1 MSGKLTYKELAVEI
15 LKESKKPL
23 GVSEIWKI
31 ACEKGLDKKLSS
43 VGKTPIATLGAYV
56 YVDIKTQQNNSFFIK
71 VSQKPVKFWLRARQ
85 NELLNLKSNDNEER
99 EEKQEKS
106 KFCERDLHPLLVKF
120 LNENP
125 NFGLNCKTIYHEKS
139 KKSESGKD
147 KWNYPDIVGV
157 YFPYDDYQ
165 NETLGL
171 LESLKLNSYKIF
183 SFELKI
189 SINFSNL
196 KESYFQAVSNSSW
209 ANEGYLVVLKEIDDE
224 VLSELRRLNQSFGIG
239 VIKLDGSDV
248 LSSKIIL
255 SAKQKELDMQ
265 TIDMLIDKNANFKEF
280 IEDINKQVKIGA
292 EATIQANFDKV
303 KSDEEMAKY
312 LKEKHI
318 LEG

>member
-1 MSGKLTYKELAVEI
+1 MSGKLTYKELAIEI
-15 LKESKKPL
+15 LKEAKKPL
-23 GVSEIWKI
+23 SVSEIWEK
-31 ACEKGLDKKLSS
+31 ACERGLEKRLSS
-43 VGKTPIATLGAYV
+43 IGKTPTQTLWNRFLV
-56 YVDIKTQQNNSFFIK
+56 NRDDFIK
-71 VSQKPVKFWLRARQ
+71 ATQKPTTFWLRARQ
-85 NELLNLKSNDNEER
+85 NELINLNLS
-99 EEKQEKS
+99 EEKEVKLEKT
-106 KFCERDLHPLLVKF
+106 KFNERDLHPLLVKF
-120 LNENP
+120 LYENLD
-125 NFGLNCKTIYHEKS
+125 FRLNSKTIYHEKS

-196 KESYFQAVSNSSW
+196 KEYYFQAVSNSSW
-209 ANEGYLVVLKEIDDE
+209 ANEGYLVVLKELDSE

-239 VIKLDGSDV
+239 VIQLDGSEI
-248 LSSKIIL
+248 SNSKIVL
-255 SAKQKELDMQ
+255 SAKEKALDMQ
-265 TIDMLIDKNANFKEF
+265 TIDMLVDKNEDFKKF
-280 IEDINKQVKIGA
+280 INDINQQIRAGKDAK
-292 EATIQANFDKV
+292 IQAEFDKV

>member
-1 MSGKLTYKELAVEI
+1 MSKITYKELIIEV
-15 LKESKKPL
+15 LKEAKKPL
-23 GVSEIWKI
+23 SVSEIWEK
-31 ACEKGLDKKLSS
+31 ACEMGLEKRLSS
-43 VGKTPIATLGAYV
+43 IGQTSTQTLWNRFFV
-56 YVDIKTQQNNSFFIK
+56 NRDDFIK
-71 VSQKPVKFWLRARQ
+71 ATQKPITFWLRSRQ
-85 NELLNLKSNDNEER
+85 NELINLNLS
-99 EEKQEKS
+99 EEKEVRLEKT
-106 KFCERDLHPLLVKF
+106 KFNERDLHPLLVKF
-120 LNENP
+120 LYENLD
-125 NFGLNCKTIYHEKS
+125 FRLNSKTIYHEKS
-139 KKSESGKD
+139 KKSENGKD

-209 ANEGYLVVLKEIDDE
+209 ANEGYLVVLKELDSE

-239 VIKLDGSDV
+239 VIQLDGSEF
-248 LSSKIIL
+248 SNSKIVL
-255 SAKQKELDMQ
+255 SAKEKALDMQ
-265 TIDMLIDKNANFKEF
+265 TIDMLVDKNEDFKKF
-280 IEDINKQVKIGA
+280 INDINQQIRAGKDAK
-292 EATIQANFDKV
+292 IQAEFDRV

>member
-1 MSGKLTYKELAVEI
+1 MSKITYKELIIEV
-15 LKESKKPL
+15 LKEAKKPL
-23 GVSEIWKI
+23 SVSEIWEK
-31 ACEKGLDKKLSS
+31 ACEMGLEKRLSS
-43 VGKTPIATLGAYV
+43 IGQTPTQTLWNRFFV
-56 YVDIKTQQNNSFFIK
+56 NRDDFIK
-71 VSQKPVKFWLRARQ
+71 ATQKPITFWLRSRQ
-85 NELLNLKSNDNEER
+85 NELINLNLS
-99 EEKQEKS
+99 EEKEVRLEKT
-106 KFCERDLHPLLVKF
+106 KFNERDLHPLLVKF
-120 LNENP
+120 LYENLD
-125 NFGLNCKTIYHEKS
+125 FRLNSKTIYHEKS

-171 LESLKLNSYKIF
+171 LESLKLNNYKIF

-189 SINFSNL
+189 NINFSNL

-209 ANEGYLVVLKEIDDE
+209 ANEGYLVVLKELDSE

-239 VIKLDGSDV
+239 VIQLDGSEI
-248 LSSKIIL
+248 SNSKIVL
-255 SAKQKELDMQ
+255 SAKEKALDMQ
-265 TIDMLIDKNANFKEF
+265 TIDMLVDKNEDFKKF
-280 IEDINKQVKIGA
+280 INDINQQIGA
-292 EATIQANFDKV
+292 GKDAKIQAEFDRV

>member
-1 MSGKLTYKELAVEI
+1 MSGKLTYKELIVEV
-15 LKESKKPL
+15 LKKAKKPL
-23 GVSEIWKI
+23 SVSEIWEK
-31 ACEKGLDKKLSS
+31 ACEMGLEKRLSS
-43 VGKTPIATLGAYV
+43 IGQTPTQTLWNRFRV
-56 YVDIKTQQNNSFFIK
+56 NRDDFIK
-71 VSQKPVKFWLRARQ
+71 ATQKPTTFWLRARQ
-85 NELLNLKSNDNEER
+85 NELINLNLS
-99 EEKQEKS
+99 EEKEVRLEKTR
-106 KFCERDLHPLLVKF
+106 FNERDLHPLLVKF
-120 LNENP
+120 LYENLD
-125 NFGLNCKTIYHEKS
+125 FRLNSKTIYHEKS

-209 ANEGYLVVLKEIDDE
+209 ANEGYLVVLKELDSE

-239 VIKLDGSDV
+239 VIQLDGSEI
-248 LSSKIIL
+248 SNSKIVL
-255 SAKQKELDMQ
+255 SAKEKALDMQ
-265 TIDMLIDKNANFKEF
+265 TIDMLVDKNEDFKKF
-280 IEDINKQVKIGA
+280 INDINQQIRAGKDAK
-292 EATIQANFDKV
+292 IQAEFDKV

>member
-1 MSGKLTYKELAVEI
+1 MSKITYKELIIEV
-15 LKESKKPL
+15 LKEAKKPL
-23 GVSEIWKI
+23 SVSEIWEK
-31 ACEKGLDKKLSS
+31 ACEMGLDKKLVSILK
-43 VGKTPIATLGAYV
+43 VPINRLTSLLYPN
-56 YVDIKTQQNNSFFIK
+56 IKKEGENSLFIITSK
-71 VSQKPVKFWLRARQ
+71 NPTTFWLRSRQ
-85 NELLNLKSNDNEER
+85 NELINLNLS
-99 EEKQEKS
+99 EEKEVRLEKT
-106 KFCERDLHPLLVKF
+106 KFNERDLHPLLVKF
-120 LNENP
+120 LYENLD
-125 NFGLNCKTIYHEKS
+125 FRLNSKTIYHEKS

-171 LESLKLNSYKIF
+171 LESLKLNNYKIF

-189 SINFSNL
+189 NINFSNL

-209 ANEGYLVVLKEIDDE
+209 ANEGYLVVLKELDSE

-239 VIKLDGSDV
+239 VIQLDGSEF
-248 LSSKIIL
+248 SNSKIVL
-255 SAKQKELDMQ
+255 SAKEKALDMQ
-265 TIDMLIDKNANFKEF
+265 TIDMLVDKNEDFKKF
-280 IEDINKQVKIGA
+280 INDINQQIRAGKDAK
-292 EATIQANFDKV
+292 IQAEFDRV

>member
-1 MSGKLTYKELAVEI
+1 MSKITYKELIIEV
-15 LKESKKPL
+15 LKEAKKPL
-23 GVSEIWKI
+23 SVSEIWEK
-31 ACEKGLDKKLSS
+31 ACEMGLEKRLSS
-43 VGKTPIATLGAYV
+43 IGQTSTQTLWNRFFV
-56 YVDIKTQQNNSFFIK
+56 NRDDFIK
-71 VSQKPVKFWLRARQ
+71 ATQKPITFWLRSRQ
-85 NELLNLKSNDNEER
+85 NELINLNLS
-99 EEKQEKS
+99 EEKEVRLEKT
-106 KFCERDLHPLLVKF
+106 KFNERDLHPLLVKF
-120 LNENP
+120 LYENLD
-125 NFGLNCKTIYHEKS
+125 FRLNSKTIYHEKS

-209 ANEGYLVVLKEIDDE
+209 ANEGYLVVLKELDSE

-239 VIKLDGSDV
+239 VIQLDGSEF
-248 LSSKIIL
+248 SNSKIVL
-255 SAKQKELDMQ
+255 SAKEKALDMQ
-265 TIDMLIDKNANFKEF
+265 TIDMLVDKNEDFKKF
-280 IEDINKQVKIGA
+280 INDINQQIRAGKDAK
-292 EATIQANFDKV
+292 IQAEFDRV

>member
-1 MSGKLTYKELAVEI
+1 MSGKLTYKELAIEI
-15 LKESKKPL
+15 LKEAKKPL
-23 GVSEIWKI
+23 SVSEIWEK
-31 ACEKGLDKKLSS
+31 ACERGLEKRLSS
-43 VGKTPIATLGAYV
+43 IGKTPTQTLWNRFFV
-56 YVDIKTQQNNSFFIK
+56 NRDDFIK
-71 VSQKPVKFWLRARQ
+71 ATQKPTTFWLRARQ
-85 NELLNLKSNDNEER
+85 NELINLNLS
-99 EEKQEKS
+99 EEKEVRLEKT
-106 KFCERDLHPLLVKF
+106 KFNERDLHPVLVKF
-120 LNENP
+120 LYENLD
-125 NFGLNCKTIYHEKS
+125 FRLNSKTIYHEKS

-196 KESYFQAVSNSSW
+196 KEYYFQAVSNSSW
-209 ANEGYLVVLKEIDDE
+209 ANEGYLVVLKELDSE

-239 VIKLDGSDV
+239 VIQLDGSEI
-248 LSSKIIL
+248 SNSKIVL
-255 SAKQKELDMQ
+255 SAKEKALDMQ
-265 TIDMLIDKNANFKEF
+265 TIDMLVDKNEDFKKF
-280 IEDINKQVKIGA
+280 INGINQQIRAGKDAK
-292 EATIQANFDKV
+292 IQAEFDKV

>member
-1 MSGKLTYKELAVEI
+1 MSKITYKELIVEV
-15 LKESKKPL
+15 LKEAKKPL
-23 GVSEIWKI
+23 SVSEIWEK
-31 ACEKGLDKKLSS
+31 ACEMGLEKRLSS
-43 VGKTPIATLGAYV
+43 IGQTPTQTLWNRFFV
-56 YVDIKTQQNNSFFIK
+56 NRDDFIK
-71 VSQKPVKFWLRARQ
+71 ATQKPITFWLRSRQ
-85 NELLNLKSNDNEER
+85 NELINLNLS
-99 EEKQEKS
+99 EEKEVRLEKT
-106 KFCERDLHPLLVKF
+106 KFNERDLHPLLVKF
-120 LNENP
+120 LYENLD
-125 NFGLNCKTIYHEKS
+125 FRLNSKTIYHEKS

-171 LESLKLNSYKIF
+171 LESLKLNNYKIF

-189 SINFSNL
+189 NINFSNL

-209 ANEGYLVVLKEIDDE
+209 ANEGYLVVLKELDSE

-239 VIKLDGSDV
+239 VIQLDGSEI
-248 LSSKIIL
+248 SNSKIVL
-255 SAKQKELDMQ
+255 SAKEKALDMQ
-265 TIDMLIDKNANFKEF
+265 TIDMLVDKNEDFKKF
-280 IEDINKQVKIGA
+280 INDINQQIRAGKDAK
-292 EATIQANFDKV
+292 IQAEFDRV

>member
-1 MSGKLTYKELAVEI
+1 MSKITYKELIVEV
-15 LKESKKPL
+15 LKEAKKPL
-23 GVSEIWKI
+23 SVSEIWEK
-31 ACEKGLDKKLSS
+31 ACEMGLEKRLSS
-43 VGKTPIATLGAYV
+43 IGQTPTQTLWNRFLV
-56 YVDIKTQQNNSFFIK
+56 NRDDFIK
-71 VSQKPVKFWLRARQ
+71 ATQKPTTFWLRARQ
-85 NELLNLKSNDNEER
+85 NELINLS
-99 EEKQEKS
+99 EEKEVRLEKT
-106 KFCERDLHPLLVKF
+106 KFNERDLHPLLVKF
-120 LNENP
+120 LYENLD
-125 NFGLNCKTIYHEKS
+125 FRLNSKTIYHEKS

-171 LESLKLNSYKIF
+171 LESLKLNNYKIF

-189 SINFSNL
+189 NINFSNL

-209 ANEGYLVVLKEIDDE
+209 ANEGYLVVLKELDSE

-239 VIKLDGSDV
+239 VIQLDGSEF
-248 LSSKIIL
+248 SNSKIVL
-255 SAKQKELDMQ
+255 SAKEKALDMQ
-265 TIDMLIDKNANFKEF
+265 TIDMLVDKNEDFKEF
-280 IEDINKQVKIGA
+280 IGDINKQIKVGNNIKI
-292 EATIQANFDKV
+292 QSSFDKI

>member
-1 MSGKLTYKELAVEI
+1 M
-15 LKESKKPL
+15 
-23 GVSEIWKI
+23 
-31 ACEKGLDKKLSS
+31 
-43 VGKTPIATLGAYV
+43 
-56 YVDIKTQQNNSFFIK
+56 
-71 VSQKPVKFWLRARQ
+71 
-85 NELLNLKSNDNEER
+85 
-99 EEKQEKS
+99 
-106 KFCERDLHPLLVKF
+106 
-120 LNENP
+120 
-125 NFGLNCKTIYHEKS
+125 
-139 KKSESGKD
+139 SGKD

-171 LESLKLNSYKIF
+171 LESLKLNNYKIF

-209 ANEGYLVVLKEIDDE
+209 ANEGYLVVLKELDSE

-239 VIKLDGSDV
+239 VIQLDGSEI
-248 LSSKIIL
+248 SNSKIVL
-255 SAKQKELDMQ
+255 SAKEKALDMQ
-265 TIDMLIDKNANFKEF
+265 TIDMLVDKNEDFKKF
-280 IEDINKQVKIGA
+280 INDINQQIRAGKDAK
-292 EATIQANFDKV
+292 IQAEFDRV

>member
-1 MSGKLTYKELAVEI
+1 MSGKLTYKELAIEI
-15 LKESKKPL
+15 LKEAKKPL
-23 GVSEIWKI
+23 SVSEIWEK
-31 ACEKGLDKKLSS
+31 ACERGLEKRLSS
-43 VGKTPIATLGAYV
+43 IGKTPTQTLWNRFLV
-56 YVDIKTQQNNSFFIK
+56 NRDDFIK
-71 VSQKPVKFWLRARQ
+71 ATQKPTTFWLRARQ
-85 NELLNLKSNDNEER
+85 NELINLNLS
-99 EEKQEKS
+99 EEKEVRLEKT
-106 KFCERDLHPLLVKF
+106 KFNERDLHPLLVKF
-120 LNENP
+120 LYENLD
-125 NFGLNCKTIYHEKS
+125 FRLNSKTIYHEKS

-189 SINFSNL
+189 AINFSNL
-196 KESYFQAVSNSSW
+196 KEYYFQAVSNSSW
-209 ANEGYLVVLKEIDDE
+209 ANEGYLVVLKELDSE

-239 VIKLDGSDV
+239 VIQLDGSEI
-248 LSSKIIL
+248 SNSKIVL
-255 SAKQKELDMQ
+255 SAKEKALDMQ
-265 TIDMLIDKNANFKEF
+265 TIDMLVDKNEDFKKF
-280 IEDINKQVKIGA
+280 INDINQQIRAGKDAK
-292 EATIQANFDKV
+292 IQAEFDKV

>member
-1 MSGKLTYKELAVEI
+1 MSGKLTYKELIVEV
-15 LKESKKPL
+15 LKKAKKPL
-23 GVSEIWKI
+23 SVSEIWEK
-31 ACEKGLDKKLSS
+31 ACEMGLEKRLSS
-43 VGKTPIATLGAYV
+43 IGQTPTQTLWNRFRV
-56 YVDIKTQQNNSFFIK
+56 NRDDFIK
-71 VSQKPVKFWLRARQ
+71 ATQKPTTFWLRARQ
-85 NELLNLKSNDNEER
+85 NELINLNLS
-99 EEKQEKS
+99 EEKEVRLEKTR
-106 KFCERDLHPLLVKF
+106 FNERDLHPLLVKF
-120 LNENP
+120 LYENLD
-125 NFGLNCKTIYHEKS
+125 FRLNSKTIYHEKS

-209 ANEGYLVVLKEIDDE
+209 ANEGYLVVLKELDSE

-239 VIKLDGSDV
+239 VIQLDGSEI
-248 LSSKIIL
+248 SNSKIVL
-255 SAKQKELDMQ
+255 SAKEKALDMQ
-265 TIDMLIDKNANFKEF
+265 TIDMLVDKNEDFKKF
-280 IEDINKQVKIGA
+280 INDINQQIRAGKDAK
-292 EATIQANFDKV
+292 IQAEFDKA

>member
-1 MSGKLTYKELAVEI
+1 MSKITYKELIIEV
-15 LKESKKPL
+15 LKEAKKPL
-23 GVSEIWKI
+23 SVSEIWEK
-31 ACEKGLDKKLSS
+31 ACEMGLEKRLSS
-43 VGKTPIATLGAYV
+43 IGQTPTQTLWNRFFV
-56 YVDIKTQQNNSFFIK
+56 NRDDFIK
-71 VSQKPVKFWLRARQ
+71 ATQKPITFWLRSRQ
-85 NELLNLKSNDNEER
+85 NELINLNLS
-99 EEKQEKS
+99 EEKEVRLEKT
-106 KFCERDLHPLLVKF
+106 KFNERDLHPLLVKF
-120 LNENP
+120 LYENLD
-125 NFGLNCKTIYHEKS
+125 FRLNSKTIYHEKS

-147 KWNYPDIVGV
+147 KWNYPDVVGV

-171 LESLKLNSYKIF
+171 LESLKLNNYKIF

-209 ANEGYLVVLKEIDDE
+209 ANEGYLVVLKELDSE

-239 VIKLDGSDV
+239 VIQLDGSEI
-248 LSSKIIL
+248 SNSKIVL
-255 SAKQKELDMQ
+255 SAKEKALDMQ
-265 TIDMLIDKNANFKEF
+265 TIDMLVDKNEDFKKF
-280 IEDINKQVKIGA
+280 INDINQQIRAGKDAK
-292 EATIQANFDKV
+292 IQAEFDRV

>member
-1 MSGKLTYKELAVEI
+1 MSKITYKELIIEV
-15 LKESKKPL
+15 LKEAKKPL
-23 GVSEIWKI
+23 SVSEIWEK
-31 ACEKGLDKKLSS
+31 ACEMGLEKRLSS
-43 VGKTPIATLGAYV
+43 IGQTPTQTLWNRFFV
-56 YVDIKTQQNNSFFIK
+56 NRDDFIK
-71 VSQKPVKFWLRARQ
+71 ATQKPITFWLRSRQ
-85 NELLNLKSNDNEER
+85 NELINLNLS
-99 EEKQEKS
+99 EEKEVRLEKT
-106 KFCERDLHPLLVKF
+106 KFNERDLHPLLVKF
-120 LNENP
+120 LYENLD
-125 NFGLNCKTIYHEKS
+125 FRLNSKTIYHEKS

-189 SINFSNL
+189 AINFSNL
-196 KESYFQAVSNSSW
+196 KEYYFQAVSNSSW
-209 ANEGYLVVLKEIDDE
+209 ANEGYLVVLKELDSE

-239 VIKLDGSDV
+239 VIQLDGSEI
-248 LSSKIIL
+248 SNSKIVL
-255 SAKQKELDMQ
+255 SAKEKALDMQ
-265 TIDMLIDKNANFKEF
+265 TIDMLVDKNEDFKKF
-280 IEDINKQVKIGA
+280 INDINQQIRAGKDAK
-292 EATIQANFDKV
+292 IQAEFDRV

>member
-1 MSGKLTYKELAVEI
+1 MSKITYKELAVEV
-15 LKESKKPL
+15 LKEAKKPL
-23 GVSEIWKI
+23 SANEIWQK
-31 ACEKGLDKKLSS
+31 ACEMGLEKRLSS
-43 VGKTPIATLGAYV
+43 VGKTPTQTLWNRFLV
-56 YVDIKTQQNNSFFIK
+56 NRDDFIK
-71 VSQKPVKFWLRARQ
+71 ATQKPTTFWLRARQ
-85 NELLNLKSNDNEER
+85 NELINLNLS
-99 EEKQEKS
+99 EEKEVRLEKT
-106 KFCERDLHPLLVKF
+106 KFNERDLHPLLVKF
-120 LNENP
+120 LYENLD
-125 NFGLNCKTIYHEKS
+125 FRLNSKTIYHEKS

-171 LESLKLNSYKIF
+171 LESLKLNNYKIF

-209 ANEGYLVVLKEIDDE
+209 ANEGYLVVLKELDSE

-239 VIKLDGSDV
+239 VIQLDGSEI
-248 LSSKIIL
+248 SNSKIIL
-255 SAKQKELDMQ
+255 SAKEKALDMQ
-265 TIDMLIDKNANFKEF
+265 TIDMLVDKNEDFKKF
-280 IEDINKQVKIGA
+280 INDINQQIRAGKDAK
-292 EATIQANFDKV
+292 IQAEFDRV

>member
-1 MSGKLTYKELAVEI
+1 MSKITYKELIIEV
-15 LKESKKPL
+15 LKEAKKPL
-23 GVSEIWKI
+23 SVSEIWEK
-31 ACEKGLDKKLSS
+31 ACEMGLEKRLSS
-43 VGKTPIATLGAYV
+43 IGQTPTQTLWNRFFV
-56 YVDIKTQQNNSFFIK
+56 NRDDFIK
-71 VSQKPVKFWLRARQ
+71 ATQKPITFWLRSRQ
-85 NELLNLKSNDNEER
+85 NELINLS
-99 EEKQEKS
+99 EEKEVRLEKT
-106 KFCERDLHPLLVKF
+106 KFNERDLHPLLVKF
-120 LNENP
+120 LYENLD
-125 NFGLNCKTIYHEKS
+125 FRLNSKTIYHEKS

-171 LESLKLNSYKIF
+171 LESLKLNNYKIF

-189 SINFSNL
+189 NINFSNL

-209 ANEGYLVVLKEIDDE
+209 ANEGYLVVLKELDSE

-239 VIKLDGSDV
+239 VIQLDGSEI
-248 LSSKIIL
+248 SNSKIAL
-255 SAKQKELDMQ
+255 SAKEKALDMQ
-265 TIDMLIDKNANFKEF
+265 TIDMLVDKNEDFKKF
-280 IEDINKQVKIGA
+280 INDINQQIRAGKDAK
-292 EATIQANFDKV
+292 IQAEFDRV

>member
-1 MSGKLTYKELAVEI
+1 MSKITYKELIIEV
-15 LKESKKPL
+15 LKEAKKPL
-23 GVSEIWKI
+23 SVSEIWEK
-31 ACEKGLDKKLSS
+31 ACEMGLEKRLSS
-43 VGKTPIATLGAYV
+43 IGQTPTQTLWNRFFV
-56 YVDIKTQQNNSFFIK
+56 NRDDFIK
-71 VSQKPVKFWLRARQ
+71 ATQKPITFWLRSRQ
-85 NELLNLKSNDNEER
+85 NELINLNLS
-99 EEKQEKS
+99 EEKEVRLEKT
-106 KFCERDLHPLLVKF
+106 KFNERDLHPLLVKF
-120 LNENP
+120 LYENLD
-125 NFGLNCKTIYHEKS
+125 FRLNSKTIYHEKS
-139 KKSESGKD
+139 KKSENGKD

-196 KESYFQAVSNSSW
+196 KEYYFQAVSNSSW
-209 ANEGYLVVLKEIDDE
+209 ANEGYLVVLKELDSE

-239 VIKLDGSDV
+239 VIQLDGSEI
-248 LSSKIIL
+248 SNSKIVL
-255 SAKQKELDMQ
+255 SAKEKALDMQ
-265 TIDMLIDKNANFKEF
+265 TIDMLVDKNEDFKKF
-280 IEDINKQVKIGA
+280 INDINQQIRAGKDAK
-292 EATIQANFDKV
+292 IQAEFDRV

>member
-1 MSGKLTYKELAVEI
+1 MSKITYKELIVEV
-15 LKESKKPL
+15 LKEAKKPL
-23 GVSEIWKI
+23 SVSEIWEK
-31 ACEKGLDKKLSS
+31 ACEMGLEKRLSS
-43 VGKTPIATLGAYV
+43 IGKTPTQTLWNKFLV
-56 YVDIKTQQNNSFFIK
+56 NRDDFIK
-71 VSQKPVKFWLRARQ
+71 ATQKPTTFWLRARQ
-85 NELLNLKSNDNEER
+85 NELINLNLS
-99 EEKQEKS
+99 EEKEVRLEKT
-106 KFCERDLHPLLVKF
+106 KFNERDLHPLLVKF
-120 LNENP
+120 LYENLD
-125 NFGLNCKTIYHEKS
+125 FRLNSKTIYHEKS

-147 KWNYPDIVGV
+147 KWNYPDVVGV
-157 YFPYDDYQ
+157 YFPYEEYQ

-209 ANEGYLVVLKEIDDE
+209 ANEGYLVVLKELDSE

-239 VIKLDGSDV
+239 VIRLDGSEI
-248 LSSKIIL
+248 SNSKIVL
-255 SAKQKELDMQ
+255 SAKEKALDMQ
-265 TIDMLIDKNANFKEF
+265 TIDMLVSQNKDFKEF
-280 IEDINKQVKIGA
+280 IGDINKQIKVGNNIKI
-292 EATIQANFDKV
+292 QSSFDKI